1 MRGTSPT
8 RPKRTRSQRLLEA
21 VGDAKEVVVMTH
33 DNPDPDAIASGW
45 GVCVLL
51 EQKLS
56 VPTSFL
62 AGGAITR
69 AENRAMMDEL
79 RPPLRMIEKQLPP
92 RDAPLVLVD
101 TRSPSRLAFASLE
114 EPIAAVVDHHE
125 MAGDKAG
132 GLSFRFR
139 DIRPKVLA
147 TSSIVAGYLREQA
160 VSPTPQ
166 LATALT
172 YGVHSDAL
180 GYGNRFSRVDR
191 AALTWLSR
199 FLDPDLLNKIRNATL
214 PKEYYE
220 DLVLALESCF
230 TYDEVA
236 MCFLPKAT
244 GAEVI
249 GEVADLLIRCDGLER
264 VLCAAEIAGRIVVS
278 VRTTTRG
285 GNAAA
290 LVAGAI
296 SERPGASWG
305 GHEHRAGG
313 QIEISSA
320 DSTKKDLE
328 AELRRSW
335 LLTCEVAKD
344 RGQRLVSRKDIIK
357 ALK

>member
-1 MRGTSPT
+1 LGSQSP
-8 RPKRTRSQRLLEA
+8 RLPKRTRSQRLLETI
-21 VGDAKEVVVMTH
+21 GDAKEVVVMTH

-51 EQKLS
+51 ERRLS
-56 VPTSFL
+56 VSTRFL

-69 AENRAMMDEL
+69 AENRAMVDTL
-79 RPPLRMIEKQLPP
+79 RPPLRMVERQLPP
-92 RDAPLVLVD
+92 RQAPLVLVD
-101 TRSPSRLAFASLE
+101 TRSPSRLAFASIE
-114 EPIAAVVDHHE
+114 QPIAAVIDHHE
-125 MAGDKAG
+125 TGGDKAG
-132 GLSFRFR
+132 ELSFRFR

-147 TSSIVAGYLREQA
+147 TSSIVAGYLREQSVPPA
-160 VSPTPQ
+160 PP

-230 TYDEVA
+230 TYDEAAV
-236 MCFLPKAT
+236 CFLPRAT

-264 VLCAAEIAGRIVVS
+264 VLCAAEIAGRMVVS

-290 LVAGAI
+290 LIAAAL
-296 SERPGASWG
+296 SEVSGASWG

-313 QIEISSA
+313 QIEVSSA
-320 DSTKKDLE
+320 GSTKKDLE
-328 AELRRSW
+328 AEIRRSW

-357 ALK
+357 ALR